1 MEILNNIWTALSTEN
16 EILTK
21 ILTLPLM
28 FVEISLSLYIFL
40 YFLKFDITQ
49 RKQIVYI
56 ITVSLFSIVSDIFI
70 PQPYSV
76 FINYLFIFI
85 VLIKYFRLNFIQA
98 ICAIIIPLTIFG
110 LMNSL
115 IMNPFLKICKIT
127 FEMASSIPIY
137 RLLYL
142 VLTYLVIF
150 LFLFLLKHMHIKTIS
165 INNID
170 KRTKT
175 IILTNLILGIF
186 TLFIQAALT
195 VYYVSVVPII
205 FTLFN
210 FALLFAYFFIS
221 FYSLTKAMKLDIATR
236 DLENAESYNNSL
248 SILYDNVRGF
258 KHDFDNM
265 VNIIGGYIQVND
277 IDGLK
282 KYYSSLEKDC
292 NKVRNVQMLNPNI
305 INNPGIYNLIVSKY
319 KKATDFGVAIN
330 FEFFFD
336 FENLHMPIYEFSRV
350 LGILLDNAIE
360 AAKECKE
367 KQINLVFRES
377 RKRNVQIVIIE
388 NTYLNKDIDTNKIF
402 EKGVSSKENHT
413 GIGLWE
419 VNKIVI
425 NNNNTV
431 LKTSKDEKYFK
442 QELQIYF

>member
-16 EILTK
+16 LFLTK
-21 ILTLPLM
+21 ILTIPLM
-28 FVEISLSLYIFL
+28 FVEIYLSLYIFL
-40 YFLKFDITQ
+40 YFLNLNTTKNKKI
-49 RKQIVYI
+49 IYV
-56 ITVSLFSIVSDIFI
+56 ITVSLFSILSNIII
-70 PQPYSV
+70 PQPFSV
-76 FINYLFIFI
+76 FVNYTFILFI
-85 VLIKYFRLNFIQA
+85 LMKYFKLNLVQA
-98 ICAIIIPLTIFG
+98 IESIVIPLVIFG
-110 LMNSL
+110 LINSL
-115 IMNPFLKICKIT
+115 IMNPFLKIFKIT

-137 RLLYL
+137 RFLYI
-142 VLTYLVIF
+142 VLTYLIIVVF
-150 LFLFLLKHMHIKTIS
+150 LFIIKQLHFKPIS
-165 INNID
+165 IINVD
-170 KRTKT
+170 KKTK
-175 IILTNLILGIF
+175 LILLLNLTLGIL

-210 FALLFAYFFIS
+210 FALLFAYIYTS
-221 FYSLTKAMKLDIATR
+221 FYSLTKAMKLDITTR

-292 NKVRNVQMLNPNI
+292 SRVRNVQMLNPNI

-319 KKATDFGVAIN
+319 KKATDLDITIN

-336 FENLHMPIYEFSRV
+336 FNNLHMPIYEFSRV

-367 KQINLVFRES
+367 KQINLLFRES
-377 RKRNVQIVIIE
+377 RKQHVQIIIIE
-388 NTYLNKDIDTNKIF
+388 NTYLNKNIDTKKIF
-402 EKGVSSKENHT
+402 EKGFSGKENHT

-419 VNKIVI
+419 VNNIIMK
-425 NNNNTV
+425 NNNVV
-431 LKTSKDEKYFK
+431 LKTTKDDKYFK

>member
-16 EILTK
+16 LFLTK
-21 ILTLPLM
+21 ILTIPLM
-28 FVEISLSLYIFL
+28 FVEIYLSLYIFL
-40 YFLKFDITQ
+40 YFLNLNTTKNKKI
-49 RKQIVYI
+49 IYV
-56 ITVSLFSIVSDIFI
+56 ITVSLFSILSNIII
-70 PQPYSV
+70 PQPFSV
-76 FINYLFIFI
+76 FVNYTFILFI
-85 VLIKYFRLNFIQA
+85 LMKYFKLNLVQA
-98 ICAIIIPLTIFG
+98 IESIVIPLVIFG
-110 LMNSL
+110 LINSL
-115 IMNPFLKICKIT
+115 IMNPFLKIFKIT

-137 RLLYL
+137 RFLYI
-142 VLTYLVIF
+142 VLTYLIIVVF
-150 LFLFLLKHMHIKTIS
+150 LFIIKQLHFKPIS
-165 INNID
+165 IINVD
-170 KRTKT
+170 KKTK
-175 IILTNLILGIF
+175 LILLLNLTLGIL

-210 FALLFAYFFIS
+210 FALLFAYIFTS
-221 FYSLTKAMKLDIATR
+221 FYSLTKAMKLDITTR

-292 NKVRNVQMLNPNI
+292 SRVRNVQMLNPNI

-319 KKATDFGVAIN
+319 KKAADLDISIN

-336 FENLHMPIYEFSRV
+336 FNNLHMPIYEFSRV

-367 KQINLVFRES
+367 KQINLLFRES
-377 RKRNVQIVIIE
+377 RKQHVQIIIIE
-388 NTYLNKDIDTNKIF
+388 NTYLNKNIDTKKIF
-402 EKGVSSKENHT
+402 EKGFSGKENHT

-419 VNKIVI
+419 VNNIIMK
-425 NNNNTV
+425 NNNVV
-431 LKTSKDEKYFK
+431 LKTTKDDKYFK